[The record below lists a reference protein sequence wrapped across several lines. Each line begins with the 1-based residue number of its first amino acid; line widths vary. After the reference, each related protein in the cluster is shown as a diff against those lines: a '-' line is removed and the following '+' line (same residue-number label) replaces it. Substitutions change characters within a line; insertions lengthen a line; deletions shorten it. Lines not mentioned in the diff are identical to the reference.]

1 MSWKEVYRLL
11 GRHFIDDTGIN
22 WKEAVMGSIDGR
34 SRRPMYPRGSWMARN
49 ADLFRCGVGTF
60 LVLISFLG
68 ANQLFFRFFYTQ
80 PVDFCACS
88 RPLQLI
94 VYFIFSWGPRRPF
107 RYRLTPDSI
116 TYANSND
123 PSRSLMVLSVFSSAL
138 MSSSIIFLLP
148 CCITLA
154 SGIRNC
160 SYYPSSKIIVVLF
173 TYLLAIPLTAL
184 LFSKKF
190 HLL

>member
-22 WKEAVMGSIDGR
+22 WKEVVMGSIDGR

-49 ADLFRCGVGTF
+49 ADRFRCGVGI
-60 LVLISFLG
+60 LPLLISFLG
-68 ANQLFFRFFYTQ
+68 ANQLSFRFFIPTRGH
-80 PVDFCACS
+80 CACS
-88 RPLQLI
+88 RLLQLI

-123 PSRSLMVLSVFSSAL
+123 PSRSLHGLVCIFIRSPVFIHYIPPPVLHH
-138 MSSSIIFLLP
+138 P
-148 CCITLA
+148 CLRH
-154 SGIRNC
+154 SQ
-160 SYYPSSKIIVVLF
+160 L
-173 TYLLAIPLTAL
+173 
-184 LFSKKF
+184 
-190 HLL
+190 